1 MDSLS
6 EHILVTGGGGFIG
19 SHLVDL
25 MISRG
30 AYVTV
35 VDDFST
41 GRMSNLERAQ
51 EIGKDRL
58 RIVKGSVSEM
68 LCDLNPSDFGFCYH
82 LAAAVGVR
90 LVMEQPIHTI
100 ETNVQ
105 ETASLLSF
113 VSQTH
118 IPTLL
123 ASTSEVYGKGS
134 SPQFSEDDDV
144 VYGPTTCNRWSYATS
159 KAIDEFLGLAH
170 CKEGKAP
177 VVVARFF
184 NTVGPR
190 QVGQYGMVLPR
201 FVDAA
206 MKNQPIHIHG
216 NGTQSRCFCD
226 VRDVVPAIMSLLE
239 HSENHGR
246 VFNVGSDQSITITE
260 LAELVKARLK
270 SSSVLEYVPYSEVY
284 GGGMDDLKARMPNLS
299 RIREAIGFAP
309 EIHLDKTIDD
319 LAAERECREVNL

>member
-30 AYVTV
+30 ASVTV

-41 GRMSNLERAQ
+41 GRMSNLEHAQ
-51 EIGKDRL
+51 HVGSGRL
-58 RIVKGSVSEM
+58 RILKGSVSDV
-68 LCDLNPSDFGFCYH
+68 LSDLDPKEYAYCYH

-90 LVMEQPIHTI
+90 LVMEKPIHTI
-100 ETNVQ
+100 ETNVH
-105 ETASLLSF
+105 ETSALLSF
-113 VSQTH
+113 VSKAH

-123 ASTSEVYGKGS
+123 ASTSEVYGKS
-134 SPQFSEDDDV
+134 ARTQFSEDDDV

-170 CKEGKAP
+170 HKEGKAP

-190 QVGQYGMVLPR
+190 QVGEYGMVLPR

-206 MKNQPIHIHG
+206 KRNNPIQIHG
-216 NGTQSRCFCD
+216 DGTQSRCFCD
-226 VRDVVPAIMSLLE
+226 VRDVVPAIASLLE
-239 HSENHGR
+239 NPSHHGR
-246 VFNVGSDQSITITE
+246 VFNVGSNQSISITE
-260 LAELVKARLK
+260 LANVVLTQLR
-270 SSSVLEYVPYSEVY
+270 SSSVIEYVPYSEVY
-284 GGGMDDLKARMPNLS
+284 GGGMDDLKARMPDLS
-299 RIREAIGFAP
+299 RIRNAIGFAP
-309 EIHLDKTIDD
+309 TIDLCKTIND
-319 LAAERECREVNL
+319 LALAKECGDVNL